1 MKLSRW
7 LKIGIG
13 ISIYVI
19 LLFVISSAERAH
31 PDGTIRTFVDAL
43 WYSLITLTTIGYGDL
58 YPITPLGKV
67 VSLTLVIG
75 SIGVIG
81 YFIGEI
87 SNKINTYMGKKKKG
101 LMGTDFSNHYVIIGW
116 NAFGNMVA
124 EQVINANQKVAFVV
138 HTMEDLETIK
148 AKFSKDKV
156 FVFFN
161 ESTNISDLE
170 KVNIQLSKAVFVNL
184 DDDTKTLV
192 FVINLKKQFPNV
204 NITTTCT
211 QQELKDTLLNV
222 GVGNVIL
229 QNEITSRM
237 VASSLFEPHVAEYV
251 NDLIATSIL
260 DDDNDIQQYKVIETN
275 PYLGKTYLETYIQL
289 KQDLNI
295 ILIGLVVDDKLVKNP
310 TDDYVIKKDDYLVII
325 SYGNTS
331 NFTKIFGIEE
341 GIGF

>member
-1 MKLSRW
+1 MKLSKW
-7 LKIGIG
+7 LKISIGIG
-13 ISIYVI
+13 VYVV

-58 YPITPLGKV
+58 YPVTALGKL

-81 YFIGEI
+81 FFIGEI
-87 SNKINTYMGKKKKG
+87 STKINAYMEKKKKG
-101 LMGTDFSNHYVIIGW
+101 LMGTDFQNHYVIIGW
-116 NAFGNMVA
+116 NSFGSMVA
-124 EQVINANQKVAFVV
+124 EQVINANQNVAIVV
-138 HTMEDLETIK
+138 DSMKDLESIN
-148 AKFSKDKV
+148 AKFSKKQV

-161 ESTNISDLE
+161 ESKAISDLN
-170 KVNIQLSKAVFVNL
+170 KVNIHSSKAVFVNL
-184 DDDTKTLV
+184 NDDSKTLV
-192 FVINLKKQFPNV
+192 FVINLKKQFPKV
-204 NITTTCT
+204 NITTTCA
-211 QQELKDTLLNV
+211 QQELRDTLLNV

-260 DDDNDIQQYKVIETN
+260 EDDNDIQQYRVIETN
-275 PYLGKTYLETYIQL
+275 PYFGKTYIEAFFQL

-295 ILIGLVVDDKLVKNP
+295 ILIGLVVDGHLVKNP
-310 TDDYVIKKDDYLVII
+310 ADDYTITKDDYLVII
-325 SYGNTS
+325 SYGDTT
-331 NFTKIFGIEE
+331 NFSKTFGVEE
-341 GIGF
+341 GV

>member
-1 MKLSRW
+1 MKFSKW
-7 LKIGIG
+7 LKISIG
-13 ISIYVI
+13 IAVYVV
-19 LLFVISSAERAH
+19 LLLAISTAESSH

-58 YPITPLGKV
+58 YPVTPVGKI

-87 SNKINTYMGKKKKG
+87 SNKINAYMENKKKG

-116 NAFGNMVA
+116 NNFAGMVA
-124 EQVINANQKVAFVV
+124 EQMINANQKVAFVV
-138 HTMEDLETIK
+138 DCMEDLETIR
-148 AKFSKDKV
+148 ARFPKDKV

-161 ESTNISDLE
+161 ESTNISDLV
-170 KVNIQLSKAVFVNL
+170 KVNITESKAVFVNFE
-184 DDDTKTLV
+184 DDSQTLV
-192 FVINLKKQFPNV
+192 FVINLKKQFPNTK
-204 NITTTCT
+204 ITTTCA

-251 NDLIATSIL
+251 NDLIATSVL
-260 DDDNDIQQYKVIETN
+260 DDDNDIQQYRVVETN
-275 PYLGKTYLETYIQL
+275 PYLGKTYMDAYIQL

-295 ILIGLVVDDKLVKNP
+295 ILIGLVVDGHLVKNP
-310 TDDYVIKKDDYLVII
+310 ADDYAIKQGDYLVII
-325 SYGNTS
+325 SYGDST
-331 NFTKIFGIEE
+331 NFSKTFGVQE
-341 GIGF
+341 GV